1 MTAFSEFPGMTRD
14 LESHSDEALR
24 DLIDEAGRI
33 LKARE
38 TRRKKDA
45 LAEIRRIAK
54 EHGLGVAVSKRPGR
68 RGRPPKA

>member
-14 LESHSDEALR
+14 LESQSDEALR

-38 TRRKKDA
+38 MRRKKDA

-54 EHGLGVAVSKRPGR
+54 VHGLDVAVGKRPGR